1 VFAPSTHT
9 VADLLSAGTLAAM
22 LAARAI
28 VSNGIDGAAMT
39 MIAQEQDH
47 ESLMVRALRRL
58 APPRGSVLVVFRRV

>member
-1 VFAPSTHT
+1 
-9 VADLLSAGTLAAM
+9 M